1 MLPCI
6 HGRYFTMD
14 TVVITQLTILNL
26 SNLKPNFSEL
36 ARIYGCDRRTIKK
49 YYDGYEGKPKHHNKP
64 SKLDCYEELI
74 AQKLSIKG
82 TTVKAVYEFFISEVD
97 SSIGSYSNFNKY
109 IKSKG
114 LKPRRA
120 EKGHPRFETNPGVQ
134 AQVDWKEDVSI
145 ANKYGEI
152 FTFQVFDY
160 KLGHSRYCHFT
171 YKLYKTRQDVIDC
184 LIDSFKAAGGVPKE
198 ILFDNMASVVDI
210 NGKHRRVNDKIKAFA
225 NDFGFK
231 VKLCKPR
238 HPYTK
243 GKVEAINK
251 FLDWLRPYE
260 GEFETEEE
268 LIAILKK
275 VNEKV
280 NTYICQET
288 GVPPLLL
295 FQKEKE
301 YLKSLPNKT
310 IVESY
315 QNHNRQTTVRKDS
328 MISYMNNK
336 YSVPFEYIGKP
347 VNIRVNSDKL
357 EIFLGTELIAMHE
370 LSTKKLNYAKEHYV
384 QLLSHYV
391 KDNDAVAKMAE
402 ENLRQMDDFL

>member
-1 MLPCI
+1 
-6 HGRYFTMD
+6 MD

-36 ARIYGCDRRTIKK
+36 ARMYGCDRRTIKK

-171 YKLYKTRQDVIDC
+171 YKLYKTRQDVIDY
-184 LIDSFKAAGGVPKE
+184 LIYSFKAAGGVPNE
-198 ILFDNMASVVDI
+198 ILFDNMSSVIDI
-210 NGKHRRVNDKIKAFA
+210 NSKHRRVNDKIKAFA

-231 VKLCKPR
+231 V
-238 HPYTK
+238 
-243 GKVEAINK
+243 NK
-251 FLDWLRPYE
+251 CMENVYF
-260 GEFETEEE
+260 
-268 LIAILKK
+268 
-275 VNEKV
+275 
-280 NTYICQET
+280 
-288 GVPPLLL
+288 
-295 FQKEKE
+295 
-301 YLKSLPNKT
+301 
-310 IVESY
+310 
-315 QNHNRQTTVRKDS
+315 
-328 MISYMNNK
+328 
-336 YSVPFEYIGKP
+336 
-347 VNIRVNSDKL
+347 
-357 EIFLGTELIAMHE
+357 
-370 LSTKKLNYAKEHYV
+370 ST
-384 QLLSHYV
+384 
-391 KDNDAVAKMAE
+391 
-402 ENLRQMDDFL
+402 F